1 MPKKEVRHYR
11 IDRMVKTITKTGEK
25 FLPDV
30 NFNITNYTEKLF
42 LMYAGDETPIEMEFS
57 AGLINVVID
66 RFGRKADIRKLND
79 SKFKLIT
86 KGTISEGVIHWI
98 LTWGSTAKVLY
109 RPRMVEKIKVE
120 AEKLYQIY
128 Q

>member
-1 MPKKEVRHYR
+1 
-11 IDRMVKTITKTGEK
+11 MVKTITKTGEK

-42 LMYAGDETPIEMEFS
+42 QMYAGDETPIEMEFS